1 MLLNNDYEL
10 ICNSTDDISMLNDK
24 KNNVLVPEFK
34 LLNLNNNLKDVER
47 LILIIFL
54 LLFFILVFGYLIYNF
69 IFLDYFGLNLVSM
82 KGGMR

>member
-1 MLLNNDYEL
+1 MLLKNDYEL
-10 ICNSTDDISMLNDK
+10 ICHSTDDISMLNDK
-24 KNNVLVPEFK
+24 KNNVLVPELK

-69 IFLDYFGLNLVSM
+69 ILLDYFGLNLVSI